1 MRLIGGLLLVLAGLG
16 YLASELSL
24 GNESP
29 QPEPTTQ
36 WRRTVDGW
44 EKPAWLTSDLPIRRP
59 ALHPT
64 IVGLLQMFLTLG
76 ALLFFERH
84 KNTKGARTLFG
95 KMGR

>member
-1 MRLIGGLLLVLAGLG
+1 MRLIGGLLLLILAGLG

-24 GNESP
+24 GNDSP

-44 EKPAWLTSDLPIRRP
+44 EKPDWLTSDPPIRRP

-64 IVGLLQMFLTLG
+64 VVGLLQIFLALG
-76 ALLFFERH
+76 ALLFFAEAADR
-84 KNTKGARTLFG
+84 RC
-95 KMGR
+95 